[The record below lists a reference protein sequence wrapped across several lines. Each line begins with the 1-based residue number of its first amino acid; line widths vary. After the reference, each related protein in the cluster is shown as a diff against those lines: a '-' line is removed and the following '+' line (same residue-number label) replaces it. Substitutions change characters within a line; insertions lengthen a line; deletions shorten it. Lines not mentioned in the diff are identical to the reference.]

1 MFLWRFAYIRP
12 VWFSHEVLPFSPHG
26 KILSDKG
33 LNPSLFDFKVTG
45 QIDEDDDGNDD
56 NEDDKDDDNEDDDG
70 DDDDDDDDEED

>member
-12 VWFSHEVLPFSPHG
+12 VWFSHEVLPFSPHYG

-45 QIDEDDDGNDD
+45 QIDENDDGNDD

-70 DDDDDDDDEED
+70 DDDDDEED